1 MGWRQVGVGGNKS
14 IGVEIERMESMGE
27 AGRFFLLNSSTWEN
41 QNQMF
46 SLLPASLDSIK

>member
-41 QNQMF
+41 QNQDVFFTACF
-46 SLLPASLDSIK
+46 SGQH

>member
-27 AGRFFLLNSSTWEN
+27 AGSFFFVEFKHMGEPESNVFFTAC
-41 QNQMF
+41 F
-46 SLLPASLDSIK
+46 SGQH